1 LTKTT
6 TSKYKVFLAPGRQKR
21 LLAGHPWVY
30 GNEIDHSQ
38 GRPNP
43 GDIVDVMDTRGHF
56 LARGYY
62 NPQSQIAVRV
72 LTRRD
77 EPVDAAF
84 FQRRIERAW
93 AYRRRLLPDVTCCRV
108 VFGEADFL
116 PGLVVDKFGDVLV
129 LQSLTLGMDRWE
141 REIVEALHA
150 VLDPVGIYARNDAPV
165 RGLEGVDLRT
175 GPLWGEFDPHLVIEE
190 NGLRL
195 AIDVATGQK
204 TGYYLDQQANRRAI
218 RTYSA
223 DARVLDCFCNVGGF
237 ALNAVAGGAAGVLAV
252 DSSEEALALAGEN
265 AALNGMTGRITWEA
279 GNAFDVLKRLNGERA
294 QFDLV
299 ILDPPPF
306 AKNRASVESALR
318 GYKEI
323 NLRSLRMIPDGGFLV
338 TCSCSFH
345 VSPDL
350 FRAVVADA
358 AADAGKRLRL
368 VEERAQNVDHP
379 ILLGYPES
387 HYLKCLI
394 CEVTSV

>member
-345 VSPDL
+345 VSPEL

>member
-1 LTKTT
+1 MTKTT

>member
-1 LTKTT
+1 MNASSTYPRLM
-6 TSKYKVFLAPGRQKR
+6 LAPGRQKR
-21 LLAGHPWVY
+21 LLAGHPWIY
-30 GNEIDHSQ
+30 GNEIAKVDGQ
-38 GRPNP
+38 PAP
-43 GDIVDVMDTRGHF
+43 GAIVDVADARGTF

-77 EPVDAAF
+77 EPIDAAF
-84 FQRRIERAW
+84 IERRIDRAW

-116 PGLVVDKFGDVLV
+116 PGLIVDKFDDILV
-129 LQSLTLGMDRWE
+129 LQALALGIDQRQ
-141 REIVEALHA
+141 REVVEALHE
-150 VLDPVGIYARNDAPV
+150 VIDPAGIYERNDAPV
-165 RGLEGVDLRT
+165 RTLEGLPLRT
-175 GPLWGEFDPHLVIEE
+175 GPLWGEFDPHIVIEE
-190 NGLRL
+190 NDLRL

-218 RTYSA
+218 RAYSA
-223 DARVLDCFCNVGGF
+223 GARVLDCFCNVGGF
-237 ALNAVAGGAAGVLAV
+237 ALNAVTGGAASVRAV
-252 DSSEEALALAGEN
+252 DSSEEALALAAEN
-265 AALNGMTGRITWEA
+265 AALNGLADSITWEA

-306 AKNRASVESALR
+306 AKNRAAVEGALR

-323 NLRSLRMIPDGGFLV
+323 NLRALRMIADGGFLV

-345 VSPDL
+345 VGPDL

-358 AADAGKRLRL
+358 ARDAGKRLRL

-379 ILLGYPES
+379 ILIGYEES

-394 CEVTSV
+394 YAVTTG

>member
-1 LTKTT
+1 MNASSTYPRLM
-6 TSKYKVFLAPGRQKR
+6 LAAGRQKR
-21 LLAGHPWVY
+21 LLAGHPWIY
-30 GNEIDHSQ
+30 GNEIAKVDGQ
-38 GRPNP
+38 PAP
-43 GDIVDVMDTRGHF
+43 GAIVDVADARGTF

-77 EPVDAAF
+77 EPIDAAF
-84 FQRRIERAW
+84 IERRIDRAW

-116 PGLVVDKFGDVLV
+116 PGLIVDKFDDILV
-129 LQSLTLGMDRWE
+129 LQALALGIDQRQ
-141 REIVEALHA
+141 REVVEALHA
-150 VLDPVGIYARNDAPV
+150 VIDPAGIYERNDAPV
-165 RGLEGVDLRT
+165 RTLEGLPLRT
-175 GPLWGEFDPHLVIEE
+175 GPLWGEFDPHIVIEE
-190 NGLRL
+190 NDLRL

-218 RTYSA
+218 RAYSA
-223 DARVLDCFCNVGGF
+223 GARVLDCFCNVGGF
-237 ALNAVAGGAAGVLAV
+237 ALNAVAGGAASVRAI
-252 DSSEEALALAGEN
+252 DSSEEALALAAEN
-265 AALNGMTGRITWEA
+265 AALNGLADSITWET

-306 AKNRASVESALR
+306 AKNRAAVEGALR

-323 NLRSLRMIPDGGFLV
+323 NLRALRMIADGGFLV

-345 VSPDL
+345 VGPDL

-358 AADAGKRLRL
+358 ARDAGKRLRL

-379 ILLGYPES
+379 ILIGYEES

-394 CEVTSV
+394 YAVTTG

>member
-218 RTYSA
+218 RPYSA

-345 VSPDL
+345 VSPEL